1 MRGVPSVKGW
11 GLLQENAEPHL
22 LGDFANP
29 PVQEIGEPTG
39 GRPLPPDSPLDQGW
53 EANGDTYLI
62 VILSGRHRECNLPG
76 YGKRDELHRGNQA
89 SSVLAMPA
97 RPDLSRGDTK
107 RTTHS
112 VSFTDK
118 GTSTEARPQ
127 LSFDNSEL
135 HEVRVDFGSPR
146 GTKLRQSARL
156 PRALLPSN
164 RDLLQTLTSQRGT
177 TSQGRLDRP
186 PKQPEQ
192 SPHRGRQ
199 LPGTRLPV
207 LQRCGENVE
216 AAEIKTLSED
226 SRGKHKKCVSANLV
240 RVGQGGIFPLLLRL
254 FWARKCTLHSFVYY
268 SSYIGGCLDVTPL
281 SFRSFRSVPSGIVE
295 RRPLLLR
302 SLRLIWGPRQTT
314 PPASHRGS

>member
-1 MRGVPSVKGW
+1 MQSSWLWQTRRATQGQPSQQCACDASETRPFTGGHKKDDPLCVFHRQGDLNGGQAPAFLRQQRAARGEGRLWQPPGDETQTERRPPTSYTGKQPRPTAASHKPVKDRP
-11 GLLQENAEPHL
+11 QSAEP
-22 LGDFANP
+22 
-29 PVQEIGEPTG
+29 
-39 GRPLPPDSPLDQGW
+39 S
-53 EANGDTYLI
+53 
-62 VILSGRHRECNLPG
+62 
-76 YGKRDELHRGNQA
+76 RD
-89 SSVLAMPA
+89 V
-97 RPDLSRGDTK
+97 
-107 RTTHS
+107 
-112 VSFTDK
+112 
-118 GTSTEARPQ
+118 
-127 LSFDNSEL
+127 
-135 HEVRVDFGSPR
+135 
-146 GTKLRQSARL
+146 RL

-226 SRGKHKKCVSANLV
+226 SKGKHKKCVSANLV

-254 FWARKCTLHSFVYY
+254 FWARKCTLHPLVYY

>member
-1 MRGVPSVKGW
+1 
-11 GLLQENAEPHL
+11 
-22 LGDFANP
+22 
-29 PVQEIGEPTG
+29 
-39 GRPLPPDSPLDQGW
+39 
-53 EANGDTYLI
+53 
-62 VILSGRHRECNLPG
+62 
-76 YGKRDELHRGNQA
+76 
-89 SSVLAMPA
+89 MPA

-146 GTKLRQSARL
+146 GTKLRQSAGPPRATLASSHKPVKDRPQSAEPSRDVRL

-254 FWARKCTLHSFVYY
+254 FWARKCTLHPLVYY